1 MLMISHNSMLIA
13 QSGPMSKSLVALS
26 AHAVALLAMSLSL
39 QLVKSFSI
47 NLLQIQ
53 TKKSKIKNI
62 NHKILCYQSQIAALA
77 TWTTQKRELQRRH

>member
-1 MLMISHNSMLIA
+1 MPECKVTENQKQKWAEQYLGSMLMISHNSMLIA

-39 QLVKSFSI
+39 QWVKSFSI

-53 TKKSKIKNI
+53 TKNKK
-62 NHKILCYQSQIAALA
+62 
-77 TWTTQKRELQRRH
+77 